1 MKKQEILN
9 LVKDKLSDFGAI
21 NLPIVV
27 AVSGGVDSM
36 VLLDAIRRVMFEKNI
51 TVVHVNHN
59 LRKNSAKDAKLVE
72 QYCENFGLDF
82 KLVELSIPKPKS
94 KKVTLEE
101 KARELR
107 YKALRQEAQKAG
119 AVYIVLAHHAN
130 DQVETALFNMVRGSS
145 LRGMGGMK
153 EWAGDLLRPLLGV
166 WKTDLEKY
174 AKTYKIKYAV
184 DETNKNIDITR
195 NFIRNKVIV
204 DFEKINPKFLE
215 QMLKTTSVIQSAEQ
229 AVRDM
234 ARLHVAAMAVASPA
248 KLEFPISKISELT
261 PFMRA
266 EVVKYA
272 AELLGVLDVEWSARL
287 FEQIDKMVFGKAAT
301 SNKSIGSR
309 LLVAKAYDKISISL
323 K

>member
-9 LVKDKLSDFGAI
+9 LVKDKLNDFGAI

-36 VLLDAIRRVMFEKNI
+36 VLLDAIRRVVFEKNI

-59 LRKNSAKDAKLVE
+59 LRKSSGKDAKVVQE
-72 QYCENFGLDF
+72 YCDKHGLDC
-82 KLVELSIPKPKS
+82 KVVELSIPKPKN

-107 YKALRQEAQKAG
+107 YKALRAEAKQVG

-153 EWAGDLLRPLLGV
+153 EWSGDLLRPLLSV
-166 WKTDLEKY
+166 WKSDLEKY
-174 AKTYKIKYAV
+174 AKSYKLKYTV

-215 QMLKTTSVIQSAEQ
+215 QMLKTTGVIQSAEQ

-248 KLEFPISKISELT
+248 KLEFPISKITELT

-272 AELLGVLDVEWSARL
+272 AELLGVVEIEWSARL
-287 FEQIDKMVFGKAAT
+287 FEQIDKMIFGKAAN
-301 SNKSIGSR
+301 SNKLIGRR